1 MKKNNA
7 LYSGLL
13 VLAVVC
19 CVTSCNR
26 TADSGEPVAKTP
38 LGQIKGTVSENNDRI
53 AVYKGIPYAVQPV
66 GEKRWT
72 RPEPTPQ
79 WDTVMI
85 AQEFGK
91 ISIQP
96 AHTDP
101 ESFYTKEFYW
111 MGDPEMGEDCLYLNV
126 WTPKDAVNHPE
137 RKLPVAMWIHGGAYI
152 NGWGNEITMDGDEWA
167 GRGVILVTINYR
179 LGTLGFL
186 ANPLLNEE
194 TQNHTSGNYGTLDQ
208 IAALKWIKSNIS
220 AFGGDPDN
228 VSIFGQSAGA
238 GSVKNLI
245 SSPLSK
251 SLISKAIIQSGG
263 GVGRFIDSDTLEDMA
278 RKGEDFMASTGCTTM
293 EQMRALTLEQLKD
306 YEDEYKKKTDSWLL
320 FTPAVD
326 NYVLTGDFSDL
337 TFNGEIAD
345 IPYMIGSNSDDMGDM
360 RSQTV
365 RFAQV
370 QDSLGRKPVYVYH
383 FERRLPGDESGAFHS
398 AELWYVFGTLQKSW
412 RPFTEQDYALSAE
425 MLDYWT
431 NFIKTGDPNGGNL
444 DEWAPC
450 TKESTVIKT
459 LNIK

>member
-1 MKKNNA
+1 MKTTSV
-7 LYSGLL
+7 LYSGLMALAL
-13 VLAVVC
+13 VLGA
-19 CVTSCNR
+19 TSCNQ
-26 TADSGEPVAKTP
+26 TADTNEPVAKTP
-38 LGQIKGTVSENNDRI
+38 LGQIKGTVSDNNDQI

-126 WTPKDAVNHPE
+126 WTPKEAVNHPE
-137 RKLPVAMWIHGGAYI
+137 KKLPVAMWIHGGAYI

-167 GRGVILVTINYR
+167 KRGVILVTINYR
-179 LGTLGFL
+179 LGTLGFM

-194 TQNHTSGNYGTLDQ
+194 TENHTSGNYGTLDQ

-251 SLISKAIIQSGG
+251 NLISKAIIQSGG
-263 GVGRFIDSDTLEDMA
+263 GIGRFIGSNTIDNLA
-278 RKGEDFMASTGCTTM
+278 QKGADFMATTGCTTM
-293 EQMRALTLEQLKD
+293 EQMRALTPEQLKA
-306 YEDEYKKKTDSWLL
+306 YEDEYKAKSRSWML
-320 FTPAVD
+320 FSPVID
-326 NYVLTGDFSDL
+326 NYVLTGDF
-337 TFNGEIAD
+337 NEQAYKGELAD

-360 RSQTV
+360 RPQTT
-365 RFAQV
+365 RFAEV

-431 NFIKTGDPNGGNL
+431 NFVKTGDPNGENL

-450 TKESTVIKT
+450 TKENTVIKT

>member
-1 MKKNNA
+1 MKTTSV
-7 LYSGLL
+7 LYSGLMALAL
-13 VLAVVC
+13 VLGAS
-19 CVTSCNR
+19 SCGQ
-26 TADSGEPVAKTP
+26 TADTNEPVAKTP
-38 LGQIKGTVSENNDRI
+38 LGQIKGTVSENNDQI

-79 WDTVMI
+79 WDTVMV

-111 MGDPEMGEDCLYLNV
+111 MGDPEMSEDCLYLNV
-126 WTPKDAVNHPE
+126 WTPKEAVNHPE
-137 RKLPVAMWIHGGAYI
+137 KKLPVAMWIHGGAYI
-152 NGWGNEITMDGDEWA
+152 NGWGHEITMDGDEWA
-167 GRGVILVTINYR
+167 KRGVILVTINYR
-179 LGTLGFL
+179 LGTLGFM
-186 ANPLLNEE
+186 ANTLLNEE
-194 TQNHTSGNYGTLDQ
+194 YDNHISGNWGTLDQ

-238 GSVKNLI
+238 ASVKNLV

-251 SLISKAIIQSGG
+251 NLISKAIIQSGG
-263 GVGRFIDSDTLEDMA
+263 GIGRFIGSNSMA
-278 RKGEDFMASTGCTTM
+278 DVVKKGDDFMKMTGCATM
-293 EQMRALTLEQLKD
+293 EQMRALTPEQLKAF
-306 YEDEYKKKTDSWLL
+306 EDEYKAQTHSWSL
-320 FTPAVD
+320 FGPAID
-326 NYVLTGDFSDL
+326 NYVLDGDF
-337 TFNGEIAD
+337 NGQAYKGELAD

-360 RSQTV
+360 RPQTT
-365 RFAQV
+365 RFAEV
-370 QDSLGRKPVYVYH
+370 QDSLGKKPVYVYH

-398 AELWYVFGTLQKSW
+398 AELWYVFGTLQNSW

-431 NFIKTGDPNGGNL
+431 NFVKTGDPNGENL

-450 TKESTVIKT
+450 TKENTAIKT